1 MRPLVYHHNKRFEL
15 ESGTVLPEVDIT
27 YHTFGKLSPKADN
40 IIWVCHA
47 LTANSDVA
55 DWWPHTVEKGKFLDP
70 DKYFIICANLLGS
83 HYGTTG
89 PLSINPV
96 TQSEY
101 YTAFPRLT
109 IRDLIRCHMLLAE
122 HLGIKKVKMLI
133 GSSIGG
139 FQVLEWLVM
148 YPDFAERAALIA
160 TAAKAQPW
168 VIAFN
173 ESQRMA
179 IETDPTFGERRP
191 DAGQAGL
198 ETARSIA
205 LLSYRGQPAYDA
217 TQQEFEETG
226 KTKDFRASSYQR
238 YQGQKLSRRFNV
250 YSYYRL
256 TQLIDT
262 HNIGR
267 GRGSIENALSKIKAK
282 CAIIAITSDI
292 IYPVSEHFVLYKNI
306 RNSSMHIND
315 SDFGHDGFLIEHEK
329 LNNIINKLLE
339 NE

>member
-1 MRPLVYHHNKRFEL
+1 
-15 ESGTVLPEVDIT
+15 
-27 YHTFGKLSPKADN
+27 
-40 IIWVCHA
+40 
-47 LTANSDVA
+47 
-55 DWWPHTVEKGKFLDP
+55 
-70 DKYFIICANLLGS
+70 
-83 HYGTTG
+83 
-89 PLSINPV
+89 
-96 TQSEY
+96 
-101 YTAFPRLT
+101 
-109 IRDLIRCHMLLAE
+109 
-122 HLGIKKVKMLI
+122 MLI

-179 IETDPTFGERRP
+179 IETDPTSGERRP

-306 RNSSMHIND
+306 RNSSMHIID